1 MCVCVC
7 VCVCVCE
14 RAANVL
20 HVLYLGVFLQCRL
33 LLVELL
39 HLRPIRGHC
48 SLQPLYMA
56 RVHCCLPPLGQ
67 VHLQVG
73 LQGEGEGRRR
83 VGQDGSQR
91 LSVLAVTCRYCHFH
105 FIGEIKCVFV
115 LLVHAFHP
123 QGALIPS

>member
-1 MCVCVC
+1 M
-7 VCVCVCE
+7 
-14 RAANVL
+14 L

-73 LQGEGEGRRR
+73 LQGEGEGRRV
-83 VGQDGSQR
+83 VGGGWEAEVFSVSCDMQA
-91 LSVLAVTCRYCHFH
+91 LSFSFH
-105 FIGEIKCVFV
+105 W
-115 LLVHAFHP
+115 
-123 QGALIPS
+123 